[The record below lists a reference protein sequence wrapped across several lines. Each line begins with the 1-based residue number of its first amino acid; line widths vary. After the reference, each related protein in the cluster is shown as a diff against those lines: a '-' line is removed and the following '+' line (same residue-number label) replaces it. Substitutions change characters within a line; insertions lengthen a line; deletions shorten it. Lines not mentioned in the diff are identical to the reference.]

1 LIAFLSTAMERNR
14 VAADEPN
21 DVQVVCKACGARL
34 KIRQGQPGK
43 VYPCPKCGGPV
54 DLVQPPA
61 PPVLDHVPPPP
72 APSAAAS
79 ALNADEH
86 KVVSSTP
93 RNATEGVPYAAFD
106 ADEYKILP
114 GVDQPAADSLAY
126 KRYFPVICP
135 LCHTRMTATEDQV
148 GQTLTCPDC
157 RRKVVVPP
165 APAAPKPRKLWSEDD
180 GVEVQFEAPC
190 ERPPVEYVP
199 LHNEDILEVARREAA
214 RRELPP
220 LPRRPLT
227 TGVFSF
233 PCHSTVWL
241 RWCAY
246 SIWLAAAIALLYVD
260 ISLLRPKPSAVAGAL
275 SSMGAILC
283 TLAALI
289 AASTFC
295 VGISGSLLAV
305 VDDTSEGL
313 DEIHNWP
320 DSVFMNFRCCFV
332 IICAFALSAMPG
344 SMIGGALSAA
354 TEFGWLAAPL
364 SEAIFFPLVLL
375 SMMAD
380 DSPLMPV
387 SLPVWRTLVTSK
399 AAWGVFYVETIVLV
413 GAIFGIV
420 WAVGL
425 LGPAW
430 SAAPSAVVIVGG
442 LLIYFRLLG
451 RLALVGA
458 IQSADE
464 EIFGDDDEATDE
476 REVEVGHAVR
486 AGTATKP

>member
-1 LIAFLSTAMERNR
+1 M
-14 VAADEPN
+14 AADEPN

-54 DLVQPPA
+54 DLNQPSS
-61 PPVLDHVPPPP
+61 PPVLDPLLP
-72 APSAAAS
+72 APSAAAN
-79 ALNADEH
+79 ALNAEAP
-86 KVVSSTP
+86 KVVSSSP
-93 RNATEGVPYAAFD
+93 PNATGPRGHPVPDGTFD
-106 ADEYKILP
+106 TDDYKVLP
-114 GVDQPAADSLAY
+114 GVDQPAADSPAF

-148 GQTLTCPDC
+148 GQMLTCPDC

-220 LPRRPLT
+220 LPRWPLAA
-227 TGVFSF
+227 GVFSF

-241 RWCAY
+241 RWCGY
-246 SIWLAAAIALLYVD
+246 SIWLALAFALFYLD
-260 ISLLRPKPSAVAGAL
+260 ISLLRSNGRTVTGAL
-275 SSMGAILC
+275 ASMGAILC
-283 TLAALI
+283 TLAALF
-289 AASTFC
+289 AFSTFC
-295 VGISGSLLAV
+295 VGFSGNLLAV

-320 DSVFMNFRCCFV
+320 DSVFMNFRCCFM
-332 IICAFALSAMPG
+332 IICAFILSAMPG
-344 SMIGGALSAA
+344 GMIGGALSAA

-364 SEAIFFPLVLL
+364 SGAIFFPLVLL
-375 SMMAD
+375 SMMAEG
-380 DSPLMPV
+380 SPLDPV
-387 SLPVWRTLVTSK
+387 SVPVWRTLITSK
-399 AAWGVFYVETIVLV
+399 SAWGVFYVETIALV

-420 WAVGL
+420 WTLGL

-430 SAAPSAVVIVGG
+430 SVAPAAVVIVGG

-451 RLALVGA
+451 RLALIGA

-464 EIFGDDDEATDE
+464 EIIDDRHEAADKPE
-476 REVEVGHAVR
+476 AGHALR
-486 AGTATKP
+486 AGAATKL